1 MAFSKEKTQHGK
13 VFKERSMIL
22 MYVFEPT
29 KIEEKE
35 TIIRIDKQSHII
47 ELCTQDASVYRKI
60 RKRLQEEPFEVYK
73 PVNNKYKGKKEY
85 ISGCSYK
92 YNYIL
97 ERNKALTL
105 TMASILMPIDK
116 KKVQDTVV

>member
-1 MAFSKEKTQHGK
+1 MEKHIG
-13 VFKERSMIL
+13 
-22 MYVFEPT
+22 
-29 KIEEKE
+29 
-35 TIIRIDKQSHII
+35 RI
-47 ELCTQDASVYRKI
+47 T
-60 RKRLQEEPFEVYK
+60 
-73 PVNNKYKGKKEY
+73 NKYKGKKEY